1 MNEDYLE
8 QFIENAL
15 NEDIGIGDHSS
26 LSCIPEA
33 ATGKAKLLVKQ
44 AGIIA
49 GVKIAERVFKKSDNK
64 IILDIKINDGERI
77 TPGQI
82 VFFVEGNVRS
92 LLQTERL
99 VLNIMQRMSGI
110 ASHTYQ
116 YVELLKP
123 YKTKILDTRKTTPG
137 MRFLEK
143 EAVRIGGGFNHRFGL
158 YDMIMLKDNH
168 IDFAGGIEHAID
180 AANWYIK
187 KNNLDIKIEIEVR
200 SLNDLEIVLI
210 KGGIHRIM
218 FDNFTPDLTRE
229 AVKMVNGNYETE
241 SSGGI
246 NLNTVTDYAECGV
259 DYISVGA
266 LTHQIMSLDLSLK
279 AIDF

>member
-82 VFFVEGNVRS
+82 VF
-92 LLQTERL
+92 LLRVMLE
-99 VLNIMQRMSGI
+99 V
-110 ASHTYQ
+110 YF
-116 YVELLKP
+116 KP
-123 YKTKILDTRKTTPG
+123 K
-137 MRFLEK
+137 
-143 EAVRIGGGFNHRFGL
+143 GL
-158 YDMIMLKDNH
+158 
-168 IDFAGGIEHAID
+168 F
-180 AANWYIK
+180 
-187 KNNLDIKIEIEVR
+187 
-200 SLNDLEIVLI
+200 
-210 KGGIHRIM
+210 
-218 FDNFTPDLTRE
+218 
-229 AVKMVNGNYETE
+229 
-241 SSGGI
+241 
-246 NLNTVTDYAECGV
+246 
-259 DYISVGA
+259 
-266 LTHQIMSLDLSLK
+266 
-279 AIDF
+279 